1 MKKWLLAAILIVL
14 ALGGY
19 VAAGPY
25 LAIHGISRAVEQRD
39 AAKLA
44 KYVDFPAVR
53 VNLKAQLNDHVV
65 RRAGVDVQSSLLGA
79 VALGLAGNLAGAGV
93 DMLVTPAG
101 IGALLQ
107 GQALWK
113 RALGETVGG
122 DTWAPPAPAK
132 PLQGAQHRFQSL
144 SRFTA
149 TTRTQDG
156 KPLVFVFSRKGLR
169 WKLSNIIL
177 PLEQAPD

>member
-1 MKKWLLAAILIVL
+1 MKRWLLVALLIVL

-39 AAKLA
+39 AARLA
-44 KYVDFPAVR
+44 RHVDFPMLR
-53 VNLKAQLNDHVV
+53 VNLKAQLNDHLV

-79 VALGLAGNLAGAGV
+79 VALGIAGNLAGAGV
-93 DMLVTPAG
+93 DTLVTPAG
-101 IGALLQ
+101 IGALMQ

-113 RALGETVGG
+113 RATGDTVGG
-122 DTWAPPAPAK
+122 DTYARPAPAK
-132 PLQGAQHRFQSL
+132 PLQGARHSFQSL

-156 KPLVFVFSRKGLR
+156 KPLVFVFSREGLR